1 MYVVLDKN
9 KRKNKTISIKKEL
22 DIEGFP
28 MASSKK
34 VFMINGIGIKDITIS
49 SKKLAHP
56 IVSRQVFKKY
66 QKLVVLLTNL
76 IVDDDEDGESCRE
89 ALNQIEKF
97 RLQIKNKYRE
107 FLKQKEL
114 ETMSKQ
120 LVMLQKEAT
129 KKLMEI
135 QNSYYEMLSTKKG
148 K

>member
-1 MYVVLDKN
+1 MYIVLDN
-9 KRKNKTISIKKEL
+9 KKKGKIIEESFFER
-22 DIEGFP
+22 IEGFP
-28 MASSKK
+28 MASRNK
-34 VFMINGIGIKDITIS
+34 VFIINGSKVKKIS
-49 SKKLAHP
+49 LVSKKLAYP
-56 IVSRQVFKKY
+56 IVNKKVMKKY
-66 QKLVVLLTNL
+66 QKLLVLLTNL

-97 RLQIKNKYRE
+97 RLEIKNKYRA